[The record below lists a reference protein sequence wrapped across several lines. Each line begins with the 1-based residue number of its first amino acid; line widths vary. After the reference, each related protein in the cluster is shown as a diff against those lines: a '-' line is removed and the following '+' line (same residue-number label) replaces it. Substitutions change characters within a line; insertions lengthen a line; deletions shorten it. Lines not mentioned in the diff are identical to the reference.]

1 MKPPTLYGGFF
12 VYDTW
17 IGHSLLRAVSGRHW
31 WILPI
36 ATGGLRRLGPP
47 KENKMQSFSL
57 IISRTG
63 ATAIAGALLTMA
75 TCVSVQAADTV
86 RVRGTVESLDGKTL
100 SVKTREGTDARIMLK
115 DGWQVSSVAKA
126 SVDDIKP
133 GDYVGIASL
142 PTADGGDGA
151 LEVLIFPAAMKG
163 TGEGSFAWDLKPNS
177 TMTNATVADAVKSVD
192 GRTVTVNYK
201 GKEKKISIP
210 DGTPIVTFAPATVAD
225 IKAGATV
232 FVPSEK
238 AADGSMSSGRVVVGT
253 NGVVPPM

>member
-1 MKPPTLYGGFF
+1 MLSISK
-12 VYDTW
+12 V
-17 IGHSLLRAVSGRHW
+17 
-31 WILPI
+31 
-36 ATGGLRRLGPP
+36 
-47 KENKMQSFSL
+47 
-57 IISRTG
+57 ISRTG
-63 ATAIAGALLTMA
+63 TSVIAGTLLAMSA
-75 TCVSVQAADTV
+75 GFAAQAADQV

-100 SVKTREGTDARIMLK
+100 SVKTREGTDAKIMLK
-115 DGWQVSSVAKA
+115 DDWKVSSVAKA

-133 GDYVGIASL
+133 GDFVGIASL

-163 TGEGSFAWDLKPNS
+163 TGEGSYAWDLKPNS
-177 TMTNATVADAVKSVD
+177 SMTNATVADAVKSVD
-192 GRTVTVNYK
+192 GRTVTVTYK
-201 GKEKKISIP
+201 GKEKKIAIP
-210 DGTPIVTFAPATVAD
+210 DGTPVVTFAPAGVAD